1 MAEYT
6 DRKNQTYRIL
16 QRVLDIGD
24 RRETEEEIVEEL
36 YRLFSRK

>member
-6 DRKNQTYRIL
+6 DVKNCTHRIL
-16 QRVLDIGD
+16 QRVLDIDD
-24 RRETEEEIVEEL
+24 RTETEEEIVEEL

>member
-6 DRKNQTYRIL
+6 DVKQHTYRVL
-16 QRVLDIGD
+16 QRVLETDD
-24 RRETEEEIVEEL
+24 RRTTEERIVEEL

>member
-16 QRVLDIGD
+16 QRVLDIDD
-24 RRETEEEIVEEL
+24 RTETEEEIVEEL

>member
-6 DRKNQTYRIL
+6 DRKNQTYRIV
-16 QRVLDIGD
+16 QRVLDIDD
-24 RRETEEEIVEEL
+24 RTETEEEIVEEL